1 MLKSARPFC
10 SIALFSSLPKIFK
23 AESMN
28 SNKTNLI
35 SQYIKAKDNNKPH
48 LMKHVFAEQAKVA
61 GLDKITQTL
70 VCEFNTTYEN
80 IYTLCLTDTLQQTQN
95 RLSCRWVVCMTD
107 KTSQSLRIGY
117 GNYQW
122 DFKNDTSA
130 LVHHLTITI
139 ENMSFLPQSHQS
151 DVLTWFDKQPY
162 PWALSSE
169 LQTTMPDNKLLSD
182 TLMPLYR

>member
-1 MLKSARPFC
+1 MNNK
-10 SIALFSSLPKIFK
+10 KI
-23 AESMN
+23 
-28 SNKTNLI
+28 NLI
-35 SQYIKAKDNNKPH
+35 NQYIKAKDNNKPH
-48 LMKHVFAEQAKVA
+48 LMKYVFSEQARLEMIVQTGNISFPAQVA

-95 RLSCRWVVCMTD
+95 RLKCRWVVCMTD

-122 DFKNDTSA
+122 DFENDTSA
-130 LVHHLTITI
+130 LVHHLAITI
-139 ENMSFLPQSHQS
+139 ENMSILPQSLQS
-151 DVLTWFDKQPY
+151 DVLSWFDKQPF

-169 LQTTMPDNKLLSD
+169 LQTTMPDNKLLSE
-182 TLMPLYR
+182 TLIPLYR